1 MTSKNTSKNINNAE
15 TIDLLKRLARDYGRE
30 YAPQYGVAI
39 LTMMIVAGTTALS
52 AYVMKYVIDTIF
64 VHQNRAALLGIT
76 AGIVAIFVV
85 KGIAAY
91 VSEVLVGTI
100 GNRLVAQTQR
110 RMFNHLLKVDVAF
123 FQNFSSSNLVTRLS
137 HNASAT
143 RDVLNMISM
152 SFGRDLFTII
162 GLVGTMIFLDPIM
175 TVIALIGGPIIA
187 VASRKL
193 RQRVQ
198 KAAKSEVDSIS
209 GIIKAT
215 RELSQ
220 GTQVVKSFQLE
231 NRMRTRAMN
240 AIAAVERLNNKM
252 LRIRATVNPMMETT
266 GGFAVAGVVLYA
278 GWRNLYYGDT
288 PGQFFAFIT
297 ALLMCADPAR
307 RLSRV
312 HLQLASAVIGV
323 RMMYELLDT
332 PAKEEEPPGTP
343 ELEVTRGEIEFHD
356 VTFSYL
362 PKKPVINGLNL
373 KAPAGK
379 TTALV
384 GLSGG
389 GKTTIFALLQ
399 RFREPEN
406 GYITID
412 GQDISSKS
420 LVSVRRNIST
430 VGQDAFLFEGTIIDN
445 IRTGLEDASDEMC
458 VEAAR
463 AANADEF
470 IASLPHKYE
479 SQVGELGTQVS
490 GGQRQRLALA
500 RAFLKNAPIILLD
513 EPTSAL
519 DSQTEEI
526 IQRELKQLT
535 RDKTTLVIAHRLST
549 ILHADLIHVIDA
561 GRVIESGTHDE
572 LLAQGGAYSRLFKLQ
587 FSKYAEQQGELAQ
600 AI

>member
-470 IASLPHKYE
+470 IASLPQKYE

>member
-1 MTSKNTSKNINNAE
+1 
-15 TIDLLKRLARDYGRE
+15 
-30 YAPQYGVAI
+30 
-39 LTMMIVAGTTALS
+39 
-52 AYVMKYVIDTIF
+52 MKHVIDTIF
-64 VHQNRAALLGIT
+64 VHQNRAALIGIT
-76 AGIVAIFVV
+76 IGIVAIFVV

-91 VSEVLVGTI
+91 VSEVMVGTI
-100 GNRLVAQTQR
+100 GNRIVAETQR

-123 FQNFSSSNLVTRLS
+123 FQTISSSNLVTRLS

-152 SFGRDLFTII
+152 SFGRDLFTIV
-162 GLVGTMIFLDPIM
+162 GLIATMIILDPIM
-175 TVIALIGGPIIA
+175 TGISLLGGPLIA
-187 VASRKL
+187 ITSRKL
-193 RQRVQ
+193 RKRVQ
-198 KAAKSEVDSIS
+198 KASKSEVNSTS
-209 GIIKAT
+209 GIIKTT

-231 NRMRTRAMN
+231 NRMRARAME
-240 AIAAVERLNNKM
+240 AIASVERLNTKK
-252 LRIRATVNPMMETT
+252 LRIRATVNPMMETA

-312 HLQLASAVIGV
+312 HLQLATAIVGV
-323 RMMYELLDT
+323 QMMYELLDT
-332 PAKEEEPPGTP
+332 PANEDEPPGKP
-343 ELEVTRGEIEFHD
+343 ELEIARGEIEFHD
-356 VTFSYL
+356 VSFAYVA
-362 PKKPVINGLNL
+362 KKPVINGLNL
-373 KAPAGK
+373 TAPAGK

-399 RFREPEN
+399 RFREPDR
-406 GYITID
+406 GFITID
-412 GQDISSKS
+412 GQDISSVS
-420 LVSVRRNIST
+420 IASVRRNIST

-445 IRTGLEDASDEMC
+445 IRTGFEDASDQMC
-458 VEAAR
+458 IDAAKS
-463 AANADEF
+463 ASADEF
-470 IASLPHKYE
+470 ISKLPKKYE
-479 SQVGELGTQVS
+479 SQVGELGTQIS
-490 GGQRQRLALA
+490 GGQRQRIALA
-500 RAFLKNAPIILLD
+500 RAFLKDAPIILLD

-535 RDKTTLVIAHRLST
+535 KGKTTLVIAHRLST

-572 LLAQGGAYSRLFKLQ
+572 LLAKGGPYSRLFKLQ
-587 FSKYAEQQGELAQ
+587 FSKYAEQEGGLAR

>member
-1 MTSKNTSKNINNAE
+1 MPSE
-15 TIDLLKRLARDYGRE
+15 TLELLKRLARDYGRE
-30 YAPQYGVAI
+30 YAPQYGLAI
-39 LTMMIVAGTTALS
+39 IAMIVVAGATALS
-52 AYVMKYVIDTIF
+52 AYVMKHVIDTIF
-64 VHQNRAALLGIT
+64 VHQNRAALIGIT
-76 AGIVAIFVV
+76 IGIVAIFVV

-91 VSEVLVGTI
+91 VSEVMVGTI
-100 GNRLVAQTQR
+100 GNRIVAETQR
-110 RMFNHLLKVDVAF
+110 RMFNHLLKVDVAY
-123 FQNFSSSNLVTRLS
+123 FQTISSSNLVTRLS

-152 SFGRDLFTII
+152 SFGRDLFTIV
-162 GLVGTMIFLDPIM
+162 GLIATMIILDPIM
-175 TVIALIGGPIIA
+175 TGISLLGGPLIA
-187 VASRKL
+187 ITSRKL
-193 RQRVQ
+193 RKRVQ
-198 KAAKSEVDSIS
+198 KASKSEVNSTS
-209 GIIKAT
+209 GIIKTA

-231 NRMRTRAMN
+231 NRMRTRAME
-240 AIAAVERLNNKM
+240 AIASVERLNIKK
-252 LRIRATVNPMMETT
+252 LRIRATVNPMMETA

-312 HLQLASAVIGV
+312 HLQLATAIVGV
-323 RMMYELLDT
+323 QMMYELLDT
-332 PAKEEEPPGTP
+332 PANEDEPPGKP
-343 ELEVTRGEIEFHD
+343 QLEIARGEIEFHD
-356 VTFSYL
+356 VSFAYVA
-362 PKKPVINGLNL
+362 KKPVINGLNL
-373 KAPAGK
+373 TAPAGK

-399 RFREPEN
+399 RFREPDR
-406 GYITID
+406 GVITID
-412 GQDISSKS
+412 GQDISSVS
-420 LVSVRRNIST
+420 IASVRRNIST

-445 IRTGLEDASDEMC
+445 IRTGFEHASDQMC
-458 VEAAR
+458 IDAAKS
-463 AANADEF
+463 ASADEF
-470 IASLPHKYE
+470 ISKLPKKYE
-479 SQVGELGTQVS
+479 SQVGELGTQIS
-490 GGQRQRLALA
+490 GGQRQRIALA
-500 RAFLKNAPIILLD
+500 RAFLKDAPIILLD

-535 RDKTTLVIAHRLST
+535 KGKTTLVIAHRLST

-572 LLAQGGAYSRLFKLQ
+572 LLAKGGPYSRLFKLQ
-587 FSKYAEQQGELAQ
+587 FSKYAEQEDGLAR

>member
-1 MTSKNTSKNINNAE
+1 MPSE
-15 TIDLLKRLARDYGRE
+15 TLELLKRLARDYGRE
-30 YAPQYGVAI
+30 YAPQYGLAI
-39 LTMMIVAGTTALS
+39 IAMIVVAGATALS
-52 AYVMKYVIDTIF
+52 AYVMKHVIDTIF
-64 VHQNRAALLGIT
+64 VHQNRAALIGIT
-76 AGIVAIFVV
+76 IGIVAIFVV

-91 VSEVLVGTI
+91 VSEVMVGTI
-100 GNRLVAQTQR
+100 GNRIVAETQR
-110 RMFNHLLKVDVAF
+110 RMFNHLLKVDVAY
-123 FQNFSSSNLVTRLS
+123 FQTISSSNLVTRLS

-152 SFGRDLFTII
+152 SFGRDLFTIV
-162 GLVGTMIFLDPIM
+162 GLIATMIILDPIM
-175 TVIALIGGPIIA
+175 TGISLLGGPLIA
-187 VASRKL
+187 ITSRKL
-193 RQRVQ
+193 RKRVQ
-198 KAAKSEVDSIS
+198 KASKSEVNSTS
-209 GIIKAT
+209 GIIKTT

-231 NRMRTRAMN
+231 NRMRARAME
-240 AIAAVERLNNKM
+240 AIASVERLNTKK
-252 LRIRATVNPMMETT
+252 LRIRATVNPMMETA

-312 HLQLASAVIGV
+312 HLQLATAIVGV
-323 RMMYELLDT
+323 QMMYELLDT
-332 PAKEEEPPGTP
+332 PANEDEPPGKP
-343 ELEVTRGEIEFHD
+343 ELEIARGEIEFHD
-356 VTFSYL
+356 VSFAYVA
-362 PKKPVINGLNL
+362 KKPVINGLNL
-373 KAPAGK
+373 TAPAGK

-399 RFREPEN
+399 RFREPDR
-406 GYITID
+406 GFITID
-412 GQDISSKS
+412 GQNISSVS
-420 LVSVRRNIST
+420 IASVRRNIST

-445 IRTGLEDASDEMC
+445 IRTGFEHASDQMC
-458 VEAAR
+458 IDAAKS
-463 AANADEF
+463 ASADEF
-470 IASLPHKYE
+470 ISKLPKKYE
-479 SQVGELGTQVS
+479 SQVGELGTQIS
-490 GGQRQRLALA
+490 GGQRQRIALA
-500 RAFLKNAPIILLD
+500 RAFLKDAPIILLD

-519 DSQTEEI
+519 DSHTEEI

-535 RDKTTLVIAHRLST
+535 KGKTTLVIAHRLST

-572 LLAQGGAYSRLFKLQ
+572 LLAKGGPYSRLFKLQ
-587 FSKYAEQQGELAQ
+587 FSKYAEQEGGLAR

>member
-389 GKTTIFALLQ
+389 GKTTVFALLQ

-470 IASLPHKYE
+470 IASLPQKYE

>member
-1 MTSKNTSKNINNAE
+1 MPSE
-15 TIDLLKRLARDYGRE
+15 TLDLLKRLARDYGRE
-30 YAPQYGVAI
+30 YAPQYGMAI
-39 LTMMIVAGTTALS
+39 LAMMVMAGATALS
-52 AYVMKYVIDTIF
+52 AYVMKHVIDTIF
-64 VHQNRAALLGIT
+64 VHQNRAALVGIT
-76 AGIVAIFVV
+76 IGIVAIFVV

-91 VSEVLVGTI
+91 ASEVMVGTI
-100 GNRLVAQTQR
+100 GNHIVAETQR
-110 RMFNHLLKVDVAF
+110 RMFNHLLKVDVAY
-123 FQNFSSSNLVTRLS
+123 FQKFSSSNLVTRLS
-137 HNASAT
+137 NNAGAT

-152 SFGRDLFTII
+152 SFGRDLFTIA
-162 GLVGTMIFLDPIM
+162 GLVVTMIVLDPIM
-175 TVIALIGGPIIA
+175 TAISLIGGPLIA
-187 VASRKL
+187 MASRKL
-193 RQRVQ
+193 RKRVQ
-198 KAAKSEVDSIS
+198 KAAKSEVDSTA

-231 NRMRTRAMN
+231 NRMRTRAMD
-240 AIAAVERLNNKM
+240 AISAVERLNIKM
-252 LRIRATVNPMMETT
+252 LRIRATVNPMMETA

-312 HLQLASAVIGV
+312 HLQLASAIVGV

-332 PAKEEEPPGTP
+332 PAKEEEPAGKPD
-343 ELEVTRGEIEFHD
+343 LEVTRGDIEFHD
-356 VTFSYL
+356 VSFAYIS
-362 PKKPVINGLNL
+362 KKPVISELNL
-373 KAPAGK
+373 TAPAGK

-389 GKTTIFALLQ
+389 GKTTIFGLLQ
-399 RFREPEN
+399 RFREPDR
-406 GYITID
+406 GFITID
-412 GQDISSKS
+412 GQDLSSVS
-420 LVSVRRNIST
+420 IASVRRSIST

-445 IRTGLEDASDEMC
+445 IRTGLETASDEKC
-458 VEAAR
+458 IEAAKS
-463 AANADEF
+463 ANADEF
-470 IASLPHKYE
+470 ISKLPKKYE
-479 SQVGELGTQVS
+479 AQVGELGTQIS
-490 GGQRQRLALA
+490 GGQRQRIALA
-500 RAFLKNAPIILLD
+500 RAFLKDAPIILLD

-519 DSQTEEI
+519 DSHTEEI

-535 RDKTTLVIAHRLST
+535 KGKTTLVIAHRLST

-572 LLAQGGAYSRLFKLQ
+572 LLAKGGPYSRLFKLQ
-587 FSKYAEQQGELAQ
+587 FSKYAEQEGGLAR

>member
-1 MTSKNTSKNINNAE
+1 MPSE
-15 TIDLLKRLARDYGRE
+15 TLELLKRLARDYGRE
-30 YAPQYGVAI
+30 YAPQYALAIVA
-39 LTMMIVAGTTALS
+39 MIVVAGTTALS
-52 AYVMKYVIDTIF
+52 AYVMKHVIDTIF
-64 VHQNRAALLGIT
+64 VHQNRAALMGIT
-76 AGIVAIFVV
+76 LGIVAIFLV

-91 VSEVLVGTI
+91 ASEVVIGVI
-100 GNRLVAQTQR
+100 GNRLVAETQR

-123 FQNFSSSNLVTRLS
+123 FHQHSSSDLVTRIS
-137 HNASAT
+137 NNAAAT

-175 TVIALIGGPIIA
+175 TAISLVGGPLIA
-187 VASRKL
+187 FTSRKL

-198 KAAKSEVDSIS
+198 KAAKSEVNSTA
-209 GIIKAT
+209 GIIQAT

-231 NRMRTRAMN
+231 NHMRTRAMD
-240 AIAAVERLNNKM
+240 AISAVERLNTRM
-252 LRIRATVNPMMETT
+252 LRIRATVNPLMEAA
-266 GGFAVAGVVLYA
+266 GGVAVAGVVFYA

-307 RLSRV
+307 RVSRV
-312 HLQLASAVIGV
+312 HLQLASALIGV

-332 PAKEEEPPGTP
+332 PAKEDEPPGKP
-343 ELEVTRGEIEFHD
+343 QLNVTRGEIEFHN
-356 VTFSYL
+356 VSFSYVDG
-362 PKKPVINGLNL
+362 KPVIKGLSL
-373 KAPAGK
+373 IAPAGK

-389 GKTTIFALLQ
+389 GKTTIFSLLQ
-399 RFREPEN
+399 RFREPDD
-406 GYITID
+406 GFITID
-412 GQDISSKS
+412 GQDIASAS
-420 LVSVRRNIST
+420 LPSVRRKIST

-445 IRTGLEDASDEMC
+445 IRTGLDAASEQQCID
-458 VEAAR
+458 AAR

-470 IASLPHKYE
+470 IAKLPKKYE
-479 SQVGELGTQVS
+479 SQVGELGTQIS
-490 GGQRQRLALA
+490 GGQRQRIALA
-500 RAFLKNAPIILLD
+500 RAFLKDAPIILLD

-519 DSQTEEI
+519 DSHTEEI

-535 RDKTTLVIAHRLST
+535 KERTTLVIAHRLST

-561 GRVIESGTHDE
+561 GHVVESGTHDE

-587 FSKYAEQQGELAQ
+587 FSKYAEQKDALAR
-600 AI
+600 AV

>member
-1 MTSKNTSKNINNAE
+1 MPSESSKTLETSE
-15 TIDLLKRLARDYGRE
+15 TIDILKRLARDYGRE
-30 YAPQYGVAI
+30 YAPQYAVAI
-39 LTMMIVAGTTALS
+39 VTMMIVAGTTALS

-64 VHQNRAALLGIT
+64 VNQNRTALLGIT
-76 AGIVAIFVV
+76 SAILAIFIV

-91 VSEVLVGTI
+91 ASEVIVGII
-100 GNRLVAQTQR
+100 GNRLVAETQR

-123 FQNFSSSNLVTRLS
+123 FHKFSSSSLVTRLS

-152 SFGRDLFTII
+152 SFGRDLFTIV
-162 GLVGTMIFLDPIM
+162 GLIGTMIVLDPIM
-175 TVIALIGGPIIA
+175 TAISLVGGPIIA
-187 VASRKL
+187 IASRKL

-231 NRMRTRAMN
+231 NKMRQRAME
-240 AIAAVERLNNKM
+240 AIASVERLNTKM
-252 LRIRATVNPMMETT
+252 LRIRATVNPMMETA

-312 HLQLASAVIGV
+312 HLQLASAIIGV

-332 PAKEEEPPGTP
+332 PAKEEEPPGKP
-343 ELEVTRGEIEFHD
+343 ELDVSRGNIEFHD
-356 VTFSYL
+356 VSFSYIHN
-362 PKKPVINGLNL
+362 KPVINGLNL

-399 RFREPEN
+399 RFREPER
-406 GYITID
+406 GFITID
-412 GQDISSKS
+412 GQDIADMS

-430 VGQDAFLFEGTIIDN
+430 VGQDAFLFEGSIMDN

-458 VEAAR
+458 IDAAKS
-463 AANADEF
+463 ANADDF
-470 IASLPHKYE
+470 ISALPKKYDT
-479 SQVGELGTQVS
+479 QVGELGTQVS
-490 GGQRQRLALA
+490 GGQRQRIALA
-500 RAFLKNAPIILLD
+500 RAFLKDAPIILLD

-535 RDKTTLVIAHRLST
+535 KGRTTLVIAHRLST

-572 LLAQGGAYSRLFKLQ
+572 LLAHGGAYSRLFKLQ
-587 FSKYAEQQGELAQ
+587 FSKYAEQEGAM
-600 AI
+600 ARAV

>member
-1 MTSKNTSKNINNAE
+1 MPSE
-15 TIDLLKRLARDYGRE
+15 TLDLLKRLARDYGRE
-30 YAPQYGVAI
+30 YAPQYGMAI
-39 LTMMIVAGTTALS
+39 LAMMVMAGATALS
-52 AYVMKYVIDTIF
+52 AYVMKHVIDTIF
-64 VHQNRAALLGIT
+64 VHQNRAALVGIT
-76 AGIVAIFVV
+76 IGIVAIFVV

-91 VSEVLVGTI
+91 ASEVMVGTI
-100 GNRLVAQTQR
+100 GNHIVAETQR
-110 RMFNHLLKVDVAF
+110 RMFNHLLKVDVAY
-123 FQNFSSSNLVTRLS
+123 FQKFSSSNLVTRLS
-137 HNASAT
+137 NNAGAT

-152 SFGRDLFTII
+152 SFGRDLFTIA
-162 GLVGTMIFLDPIM
+162 GLVVTMIVLDPIM
-175 TVIALIGGPIIA
+175 TAISLIGGPLIA
-187 VASRKL
+187 MASRKL
-193 RQRVQ
+193 RKRVQ
-198 KAAKSEVDSIS
+198 KAAKSEVDSTA

-231 NRMRTRAMN
+231 NRMRTRAMD
-240 AIAAVERLNNKM
+240 AISAVERLNIKM
-252 LRIRATVNPMMETT
+252 LRIRATVNPMMETA

-312 HLQLASAVIGV
+312 HLQLASAIVGV

-332 PAKEEEPPGTP
+332 PAKEEEPAGKPD
-343 ELEVTRGEIEFHD
+343 LEVTRGDIEFHD
-356 VTFSYL
+356 VSFAYIS
-362 PKKPVINGLNL
+362 KKPVISELNL
-373 KAPAGK
+373 TAPAGK

-389 GKTTIFALLQ
+389 GKTTIFGLLQ
-399 RFREPEN
+399 RFREPDR
-406 GYITID
+406 GFITID
-412 GQDISSKS
+412 GRDISSVS
-420 LVSVRRNIST
+420 IASVRRSIST

-445 IRTGLEDASDEMC
+445 IRTGLETASDEKC
-458 VEAAR
+458 IEAAKS
-463 AANADEF
+463 ANADEF
-470 IASLPHKYE
+470 ISKLPKKYE
-479 SQVGELGTQVS
+479 AQVGELGTQIS
-490 GGQRQRLALA
+490 GGQRQRIALA
-500 RAFLKNAPIILLD
+500 RAFLKDAPIILLD

-519 DSQTEEI
+519 DSHTEEI

-535 RDKTTLVIAHRLST
+535 KGKTTLVIAHRLST

-572 LLAQGGAYSRLFKLQ
+572 LLAKGGPYSRLFKLQ
-587 FSKYAEQQGELAQ
+587 FSKYAEQEGGLAR

>member
-470 IASLPHKYE
+470 IASLPHQYE

>member
-1 MTSKNTSKNINNAE
+1 MTSKNINNAE

>member
-1 MTSKNTSKNINNAE
+1 MTSKNINNAE

-470 IASLPHKYE
+470 IASLPHQYE

>member
-76 AGIVAIFVV
+76 DAIVAIFVV

-470 IASLPHKYE
+470 IASLPHQYE